1 MDKQRRYTIVSIG
14 VILALIVMDQVIKIL
29 VKTHMCI
36 GETIPVIGHW
46 FNLCFVENEGM
57 AFGLSLGHNLG
68 KLLLSL
74 LRVAL
79 VVLLCWYLHKRIKE
93 EKMDGLQLAIFC
105 LVIAGALG
113 NIIDSLF
120 YGLVFTESTPLEV
133 AKAFAGGYAPLLFGK
148 VVDMFYFP
156 LFPIPEG
163 FPIWG
168 GSYFFPAIFNFA
180 DSCITVGLVMM
191 LIFNKRFFAEEK
203 KTSSDAE
210 VKPEVMADAKPVSK
224 D

>member
-14 VILALIVMDQVIKIL
+14 VILALIVIDQIIKIL

-68 KLLLSL
+68 KLFLSL

-148 VVDMFYFP
+148 VVDMLYFP
-156 LFPIPEG
+156 IIRSGERVLFFSPV
-163 FPIWG
+163 
-168 GSYFFPAIFNFA
+168 FNFA
-180 DSCITVGLVMM
+180 DSCVTVGAFY
-191 LIFNKRFFAEEK
+191 LILFQWSFFAKGDK
-203 KTSSDAE
+203 KE
-210 VKPEVMADAKPVSK
+210 AKA
-224 D
+224 

>member
-1 MDKQRRYTIVSIG
+1 
-14 VILALIVMDQVIKIL
+14 
-29 VKTHMCI
+29 
-36 GETIPVIGHW
+36 
-46 FNLCFVENEGM
+46 
-57 AFGLSLGHNLG
+57 
-68 KLLLSL
+68 
-74 LRVAL
+74 
-79 VVLLCWYLHKRIKE
+79 
-93 EKMDGLQLAIFC
+93 
-105 LVIAGALG
+105 
-113 NIIDSLF
+113 
-120 YGLVFTESTPLEV
+120 V

-180 DSCITVGLVMM
+180 DSCITVGLIMM

-203 KTSSDAE
+203 KTSPDAE
-210 VKPEVMADAKPVSK
+210 PEVMADAEPVNK